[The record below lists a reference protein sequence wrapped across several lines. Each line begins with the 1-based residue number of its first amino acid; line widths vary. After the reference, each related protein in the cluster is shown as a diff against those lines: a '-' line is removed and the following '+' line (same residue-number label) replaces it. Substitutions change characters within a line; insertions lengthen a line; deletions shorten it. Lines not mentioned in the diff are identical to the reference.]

1 MASQYILIS
10 ETDFSL
16 LLKNTVLSAL
26 KEFQPITKPDNT
38 LLTQLQ
44 TAEFLKISIPTL
56 MQWKEKKL
64 IPYTQIGRKI
74 FFKKQDV
81 LQAIDTLTTNKHKG

>member
-1 MASQYILIS
+1 MTKQTVLITES
-10 ETDFSL
+10 DLSNL
-16 LLKNTVLSAL
+16 IRSAVLSAL
-26 KEFQPITKPDNT
+26 AENRSLSKPDNT

-81 LQAIDTLTTNKHKG
+81 LQAIETLTTNKNKG